1 MRNGMVDKNEPLRDL
16 LTRGKK
22 NGKFAAYDKF
32 SFFLSF
38 LFSKKKKH
46 PLHLHWREKRVH
58 VRSTNQM
65 V

>member
-1 MRNGMVDKNEPLRDL
+1 MQRNVHRNEPLRDL
-16 LTRGKK
+16 LTRGGK

-32 SFFLSF
+32 FIFYFLILKQKSPSIF
-38 LFSKKKKH
+38 IGG
-46 PLHLHWREKRVH
+46 RRRMVH

>member
-1 MRNGMVDKNEPLRDL
+1 MRNGMVGRNEPLRDL

-22 NGKFAAYDKF
+22 KTVSLLPMT
-32 SFFLSF
+32 SFFIFSF
-38 LFSKKKKH
+38 LFSKKKS
-46 PLHLHWREKRVH
+46 PSIFIGGRRRTVH